1 MPDQSLSRERD
12 IGRILPRYTH
22 RNGLTLSPP
31 IGTSEPINTFL
42 NVFFFVTSNV
52 VTGSDFWRKLLVLC
66 VCVITKKLFEEI
78 NQEITSDSSNKNKTM
93 KCLIF
98 AVLFVAVLVQNS
110 AAAPKYQILEPRD
123 GYIPV
128 YIRYGDE
135 PLAGINPALAAA
147 FHEPVNRVSRAE
159 LAQVLQRDE
168 SPNNTS
174 SNSTSLSVSALSASD
189 EHRIALAV
197 AAEKARAAAEAA
209 AAASAANKV

>member
-1 MPDQSLSRERD
+1 M
-12 IGRILPRYTH
+12 
-22 RNGLTLSPP
+22 
-31 IGTSEPINTFL
+31 
-42 NVFFFVTSNV
+42 
-52 VTGSDFWRKLLVLC
+52 
-66 VCVITKKLFEEI
+66 
-78 NQEITSDSSNKNKTM
+78 
-93 KCLIF
+93 
-98 AVLFVAVLVQNS
+98 VQNS